1 MGNNDDFGDDFD
13 DGFGDDFGNNDD
25 FGNDDDF
32 NDFNEHLAERGSLF
46 TKTTILRNGTEVKT
60 FIFSFLLFS
69 LVSSFSLS
77 SLSFFSSFF
86 FGQIISSTN
95 ANGND
100 VSPPPLVLCLQFEKW
115 MTFPLRS
122 MNEDVTKPKT
132 EITRMVPPGGI
143 RSMVRRATLD
153 EEYRKVM
160 GTFLR
165 SKLKNVNLEIVSL
178 Q

>member
-1 MGNNDDFGDDFD
+1 MCFIYLH
-13 DGFGDDFGNNDD
+13 
-25 FGNDDDF
+25 
-32 NDFNEHLAERGSLF
+32 ERLWQQYLSSHL
-46 TKTTILRNGTEVKT
+46 VQ
-60 FIFSFLLFS
+60 
-69 LVSSFSLS
+69 LS
-77 SLSFFSSFF
+77 SLETRLTLFFCLFIKRQQFFSFFSSFFLCLLCLFFSSFF

-132 EITRMVPPGGI
+132 EITRMVPSGGI

>member
-69 LVSSFSLS
+69 LSSFSLS
-77 SLSFFSSFF
+77 SLSSFF
-86 FGQIISSTN
+86 
-95 ANGND
+95 
-100 VSPPPLVLCLQFEKW
+100 
-115 MTFPLRS
+115 
-122 MNEDVTKPKT
+122 
-132 EITRMVPPGGI
+132 
-143 RSMVRRATLD
+143 
-153 EEYRKVM
+153 
-160 GTFLR
+160 
-165 SKLKNVNLEIVSL
+165 
-178 Q
+178 

>member
-1 MGNNDDFGDDFD
+1 M
-13 DGFGDDFGNNDD
+13 
-25 FGNDDDF
+25 
-32 NDFNEHLAERGSLF
+32 
-46 TKTTILRNGTEVKT
+46 
-60 FIFSFLLFS
+60 
-69 LVSSFSLS
+69 
-77 SLSFFSSFF
+77 
-86 FGQIISSTN
+86 GQIISSTN

-160 GTFLR
+160 GNQFTNVVSCSSFLIVIV
-165 SKLKNVNLEIVSL
+165 KLKCRNCVTTTVVIIVTVIFFYLNPLLMSVYFVHSISNTA
-178 Q
+178 QISVY